1 MTVPTH
7 PATAAAYEPGAADL
21 GRLLGDPWDTAN
33 PVGFAAV
40 LAADERGEMLA
51 EGEKLLDAYGL
62 GAEFVPPGLGGRF
75 HRLDR
80 LIGTMRTVVRRDP
93 TLAYG
98 YGMSSLMAAV
108 NVWTAGRAEQAQEVA
123 GLLLDNHKLACAYHE
138 LDHGNDL
145 ARAEFSARVSGAG
158 LRLNGRK
165 EVVTNIDRATALLL
179 FARTGDRPGSR
190 NHSQL
195 LVRPTDLPSQS
206 VRHLPRHPTS
216 GVRGV
221 PLSGMEFH
229 DCPLPADAVVGAL
242 GQGLETS
249 LRAFQITRIVLPGMA
264 LGVVET
270 ALEIVLRYAR
280 GRRLYGRPMLDL
292 PYVRGVI
299 AEAFADLLLCDGLT
313 TVAARALHLL
323 PDEASVHAA
332 AVKYLVPRILMA
344 ATGRLATLLGSGFY
358 VREGDSALMDKLL
371 RDVQPAGFVHASGA
385 ICQMTMLPQLPALA
399 RRSWRS
405 SDPAPDGVFRLHDAL
420 PPVPYQELTV
430 RARGRDHLAP
440 SVVTGL
446 DLVPDTEEH
455 RRLRHLGAV
464 FSGELDELA
473 GDCADLTPPEQS
485 VTASHASYELTA
497 RYAAVLAAG
506 SCLSLWA
513 HGQQDADPFLRDP
526 GWVTAALTRL
536 IAHRRAQLTTLPDDL
551 REHLID
557 ELIRRE
563 STGASFG
570 LALHTP

>member
-1 MTVPTH
+1 MTVTSH
-7 PATAAAYEPGAADL
+7 AATAPPREPGAADL

-40 LAADERGEMLA
+40 LAADERGEMLPA
-51 EGEKLLDAYGL
+51 GEELLDAYGL

-80 LIGTMRTVVRRDP
+80 LIGVLRTVVRRDP
-93 TLAYG
+93 TLGYG

-108 NVWTAGRAEQAQEVA
+108 NVWTAGRAEQAREVA
-123 GLLLDNHKLACAYHE
+123 GLLLDNRKLACAYHE
-138 LDHGNDL
+138 MDHGNDL
-145 ARAEFSARVSGAG
+145 ARAEFSARVSDGG

-195 LVRPTDLPSQS
+195 LVRRADLPAQS

-229 DCPLPADAVVGAL
+229 DCPLPSDAVVGAL

-264 LGVVET
+264 VGLLQT
-270 ALEIVLRYAR
+270 ALEIALRYAR

-292 PYVRGVI
+292 PYVRGVM
-299 AEAFADLLLCDGLT
+299 ADTFADLLLCDGLT
-313 TVAARALHLL
+313 SVAARALHLL
-323 PDEASVHAA
+323 PDEAGVPAA
-332 AVKYLVPRILMA
+332 AVKYLVPRVLMA
-344 ATGRLATLLGSGFY
+344 ATARLATLLGSGFY

-371 RDVQPAGFVHASGA
+371 RDIQPAGFVHASGA
-385 ICQMTMLPQLPALA
+385 VCQMTLLPQLPALA

-405 SDPAPDGVFRLHDAL
+405 PQPAPDGVFRLHDAL
-420 PPVPYQELTV
+420 PPVPYPELTV

-446 DLVPDTEEH
+446 DLVPGSAEH
-455 RRLRHLGAV
+455 RRLRDAGAV
-464 FSGELDELA
+464 FAAELDQLA
-473 GDCADLTPPEQS
+473 QDCAALTPSQQS

-506 SCLSLWA
+506 SCLNVWA
-513 HGQQDADPFLRDP
+513 HQQRGADPFLRDP

-536 IAHRRAQLTTLPDDL
+536 DAHRRAQQTTLPDDL
-551 REHLID
+551 REHLVD

-563 STGASFG
+563 SAGASLG
-570 LALHTP
+570 LAPHAP